1 MKEKP
6 VGVSLSESMT
16 STSFS
21 TPVVPGPES
30 EDEEVLLVF
39 DPEPDTERHFC
50 FRCLA
55 DLSQI
60 LAALF

>member
-6 VGVSLSESMT
+6 VGVSLSESIE
-16 STSFS
+16 SNTSFS

-39 DPEPDTERHFC
+39 DPEPDTERQMFQM
-50 FRCLA
+50 A